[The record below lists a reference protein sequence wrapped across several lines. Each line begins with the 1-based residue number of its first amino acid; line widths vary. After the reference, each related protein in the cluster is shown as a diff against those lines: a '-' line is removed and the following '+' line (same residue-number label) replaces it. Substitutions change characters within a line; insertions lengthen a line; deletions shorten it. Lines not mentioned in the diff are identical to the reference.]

1 MLVKVHFNGDRVFI
15 AWKADGTNDENL
27 LIIRDA
33 PGLASAYATN
43 ITSVYNQ
50 YRWRFNR
57 LKKVPS
63 TSWDG
68 LKDNTQLAALALER
82 CGTGQVV
89 PRDRLLDGRLTRLGL
104 ARVDSGRPTRTP
116 AALAFEAD
124 SATDNRIRHG
134 SAIAVDRPCL
144 PRLAK
149 RRPTYQC

>member
-43 ITSVYNQ
+43 IMSVFNQ
-50 YRWRFNR
+50 YRRRFNR
-57 LKKVPS
+57 LKVPS

-68 LKDNTQLAALALER
+68 LKDNTSWQPWHWKR
-82 CGTGQVV
+82 SSTGQVL
-89 PRDRLLDGRLTRLGL
+89 PRDRLLDGRLTRLGP

-116 AALAFEAD
+116 AAPAIEAD